1 MNRTDIK
8 TAVPFS
14 FDSCAKKRVSFIL
27 PTMNRA
33 QFLSSALERCRGL
46 KGPDDELIV
55 IDGLSTD
62 ATREVVEKYRDIVDI
77 FVSERD
83 VSSPHAHNKGYLLA
97 SGKYI
102 KEISDDDIFH
112 SEGIEQAIRVM
123 EDHAEI
129 DLLLTGGTKEEQDG
143 YIRSWYA
150 PPGVN
155 FGKRT
160 EDVFTYV
167 GAAGVGH
174 FIRRASLARLAILF
188 PMRVRCDIALVLEF
202 ISKGGTVKFC
212 RINTF
217 NNLRHT
223 GTISYRNRI
232 ENERDQV
239 RLVKEYC
246 SPLFYAKWRLLQK
259 NSFIHRSRRKIKEGS
274 RSVASHVLGE
284 KFITRLKPLN
294 KQKKRKELDLSWA
307 DGGFS

>member
-1 MNRTDIK
+1 MIDEHGEANLT
-8 TAVPFS
+8 
-14 FDSCAKKRVSFIL
+14 FDSYCTKRVSFIL

-33 QFLSSALERCRGL
+33 QFLSSALERCRAL
-46 KGPDDELIV
+46 KGPNDELIV

-62 ATREVVEKYRDIVDI
+62 NTKEIVEKYRDIVDI

-97 SGKYI
+97 SGTYI
-102 KEISDDDIFH
+102 KEISDDDVFH
-112 SEGIEQAIRVM
+112 SQGVERAIQMM
-123 EDHAEI
+123 EDHPEI

-150 PPGVN
+150 PPGCN
-155 FGKRT
+155 FGKST
-160 EDVFTYV
+160 HDVFTYV

-174 FIRRASLARLAILF
+174 FIRRASLARFAILF

-217 NNLRHT
+217 NNVRHA
-223 GTISYRNRI
+223 GTISYKNRI
-232 ENERDQV
+232 ENERDQI
-239 RLVKEYC
+239 RLVREYC
-246 SPLFYAKWRLLQK
+246 SPWFYIRWRLFQK
-259 NSFIHRSRRKIKEGS
+259 NSFTHRTTRKIKEGS
-274 RSVASHVLGE
+274 RSILATLVGDTYIL
-284 KFITRLKPLN
+284 RLKSLK
-294 KQKKRKELDLSWA
+294 KQKKRKALDLSWA